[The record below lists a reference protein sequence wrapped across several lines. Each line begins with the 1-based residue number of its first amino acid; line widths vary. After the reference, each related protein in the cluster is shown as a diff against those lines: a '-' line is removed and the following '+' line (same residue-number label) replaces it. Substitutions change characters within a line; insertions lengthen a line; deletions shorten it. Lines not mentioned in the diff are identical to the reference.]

1 MQNPGRFISVAS
13 CRYRGVFILPT
24 PASTSY
30 QMENAFAVRP
40 HSPETVVIRIGKTL
54 DFRNAAQFKTVYQ
67 KELGTGAK
75 RFVLDF
81 SETNI
86 FDSTGLGS
94 LFSLFRHFGG
104 QTNTVV
110 IASPSRPV
118 QTVLQLTSTHK
129 IFRQFT
135 TVSAACQALDPKALE
150 PEDPAADA

>member
-1 MQNPGRFISVAS
+1 
-13 CRYRGVFILPT
+13 
-24 PASTSY
+24 
-30 QMENAFAVRP
+30 MENGFSTIP
-40 HSPETVVIRIGKTL
+40 YSPETVIIRIGKTL

-104 QTNTVV
+104 QAGTVV
-110 IASPSRPV
+110 IASPSQPV

-135 TVSAACQALDPKALE
+135 TVAAACHALE
-150 PEDPAADA
+150 PKSLESEDPAGDA